1 MQDRRHRRPVRA
13 FVPHLRDCGVA
24 SSCRIEIHS
33 RILNENRGRMSN
45 VPTMTK
51 LIAVVTAG
59 LFAAATMFAG
69 EHGDCTKQ
77 VGNQAKMA
85 CTVSLAS
92 LNLTS
97 DQKTKMDA
105 VIEEHH
111 KAGCTEASEAKY
123 MESAKSILTPEQY
136 TKFEAQCKKGDKGKT
151 QT

>member
-1 MQDRRHRRPVRA
+1 
-13 FVPHLRDCGVA
+13 
-24 SSCRIEIHS
+24 
-33 RILNENRGRMSN
+33 
-45 VPTMTK
+45 MTK

-92 LNLTS
+92 LNLTP

-105 VIEEHH
+105 AMADHE
-111 KAGCTEASEAKY
+111 KAGCSEASEAKY
-123 MESAKSILTPEQY
+123 MEQAKSILTPEQY
-136 TKFEAQCKKGDKGKT
+136 AKFEAQCKKGDKKT

>member
-1 MQDRRHRRPVRA
+1 
-13 FVPHLRDCGVA
+13 
-24 SSCRIEIHS
+24 
-33 RILNENRGRMSN
+33 
-45 VPTMTK
+45 MTK

-92 LNLTS
+92 LNLTP

-105 VIEEHH
+105 AMADHQ
-111 KAGCTEASEAKY
+111 KAGCSEASEAKY
-123 MESAKSILTPEQY
+123 MEQAKSILTPEQY
-136 TKFEAQCKKGDKGKT
+136 AKFEAQCKKGDKGKT

>member
-1 MQDRRHRRPVRA
+1 MISA
-13 FVPHLRDCGVA
+13 A
-24 SSCRIEIHS
+24 MS
-33 RILNENRGRMSN
+33 RF
-45 VPTMTK
+45 PTMTK

-92 LNLTS
+92 LNLTP

-105 VIEEHH
+105 AMADHQ
-111 KAGCTEASEAKY
+111 KAGCSEASEAKY
-123 MESAKSILTPEQY
+123 MEQAKSVLTKEQY
-136 TKFEAQCKKGDKGKT
+136 AKLKAECKGKGEKGNT